1 MLKFAFGV
9 ITGIVIGPAVMVV
22 LREKLRE
29 LS

>member
-1 MLKFAFGV
+1 MFKFALGV
-9 ITGIVIGPAVMVV
+9 ITGIVVGPAVTIL